1 MSDTTLAEVSVPAL
15 SNERGRADKKDN
27 IRWYSW
33 LGGSIGTAIIIA
45 AMVSSQDFPVL
56 PH

>member
-1 MSDTTLAEVSVPAL
+1 LPRKRSLAE
-15 SNERGRADKKDN
+15 KKDN

>member
-1 MSDTTLAEVSVPAL
+1 MSVPTLPRKRSLAE
-15 SNERGRADKKDN
+15 KKDN

-45 AMVSSQDFPVL
+45 AMVSGLFNAL
-56 PH
+56 Y